1 MSLYKSCQELV
12 VQLGYS
18 ATILESFQLHALISL
33 AALLLPGLLV
43 LAADALSRLLCNVF
57 QSERKPPNEFLQ
69 LGYSYLPLTWLASL
83 AHYLQLGLVEAG
95 QVLPTAARTA
105 SFFASQLGAEDFAAY
120 LVNNSKD
127 LPSLSFAPPV
137 VAFLQGTTLILAGA
151 FSLQLLNKLG
161 ASAAESVA

>member
-1 MSLYKSCQELV
+1 M
-12 VQLGYS
+12 QLGYS
-18 ATILESFQLHALISL
+18 PTILESFPLHALISL
-33 AALLLPGLLV
+33 AALLLPGVLV
-43 LAADALSRLLCNVF
+43 LAADALSRLLCDVF
-57 QSERKPPNEFLQ
+57 ESERKPPNEFLQ

-105 SFFASQLGAEDFAAY
+105 SFFASQLKADSLAASLANGA
-120 LVNNSKD
+120 KD

-137 VAFLQGTTLILAGA
+137 VAFLQGAVLILAGA

-161 ASAAESVA
+161 ALALEIA